1 MNRETDLYQNKPW
14 MIKRGGEMKQ
24 LLLKSK
30 RVLSNHFG
38 FFVFAIILF
47 WLKTYAAYVTEFN
60 LGISNTIQKFLLFFN
75 PLSSAVL
82 FLGLAL
88 FAKGKRAYIWLIVIN
103 LLMSILLY
111 ANVVYYRFFSD
122 FITFPT
128 LTQTNNFGDLGG
140 SIFALLHVYDPLYFL
155 DTIILI
161 VLVATKFANPKPIRV
176 AKHKLS
182 LVFVAGIL
190 LFSIN
195 LGLAESD
202 RPELLTRTF
211 DRNYIVKYLGAY
223 NYTIYDGI
231 QSAKAST
238 ERALADGDNMTE
250 VRNYLASTYASPNPE
265 YFGKGKGMNV
275 IYIHLESFQNF
286 LINYKLN
293 GQEVTPFL
301 NSFTKD
307 ANTLYFD
314 NFFHQTGQGKTS
326 DAEFMLENSM
336 FGLPQGSVFT
346 NKAHNTYQSAP
357 AILGQQGYTSAVFHG
372 NYKTFWNRDDIYKSF
387 GFNKFFDASYY
398 DMNEK
403 DVVNYGLK
411 DKPFFNESIPLL
423 QTLKQPFYTK
433 FITLSNHFPYPID
446 KEEATIEPAKT
457 GDSSVDTY
465 FQTARYLD
473 ESVKGFLDYLKQSG
487 LYDNSIIV
495 MYGDHY
501 GISDNH
507 STAMSQIMGKE
518 MNSFENAQL
527 QRVPLIIRVPGM
539 KGGVQHQYGGEI
551 DVLPTLLHLLGTDT
565 KNYVQFGSDLLSPE
579 HKQVVPFRNGNYVS
593 PTVTAL
599 NGKYYDTATGN
610 PVELT
615 DEIKQNEQ
623 MVQKSLKYSDQ
634 VVNGD
639 LLRFYTP
646 EGFTPVDRSKYN
658 YNHRDKN
665 KTKVKTTE
673 DGETK

>member
-1 MNRETDLYQNKPW
+1 
-14 MIKRGGEMKQ
+14 MKQ

-38 FFVFAIILF
+38 FFIFAVVLF
-47 WLKTYAAYVTEFN
+47 WLKTYAAYVTEFD

-88 FAKGKRAYIWLIVIN
+88 FAKGKRSYIWLIIIN
-103 LLMSILLY
+103 LLLSIILY
-111 ANVVYYRFFSD
+111 SNVVYYRFFSD

-140 SIFALLHVYDPLYFL
+140 SILALLHLYDPLYFL
-155 DTIILI
+155 DTIILL
-161 VLVATKFANPKPIRV
+161 VLVITKFANPKPIRV
-176 AKHKLS
+176 AKYKLS
-182 LVFVAGIL
+182 LVFIMGIL
-190 LFSIN
+190 IFSIN

-223 NYTIYDGI
+223 NYTIYDGL
-231 QSAKAST
+231 QSMKAST
-238 ERALADGDNMTE
+238 ERALADGDSMTG
-250 VRNYLASTYASPNPE
+250 VRNYITSNYASPNPE

-301 NSFTKD
+301 NSFTQD

-326 DAEFMLENSM
+326 DAEFMLENSL

-346 NKAHNTYQSAP
+346 NKAHNTYQAAP

-411 DKPFFNESIPLL
+411 DKPFFNESIPML
-423 QTLKQPFYTK
+423 QTLKQPFYAK
-433 FITLSNHFPYPID
+433 FITLSNHFPYPINKD
-446 KEEATIEPAKT
+446 EATIEPAKT

-473 ESVKGFLDYLKQSG
+473 ESVKSFMDYLKQSG

-507 STAMSQIMGKE
+507 NAAMSQIMGKE
-518 MNSFENAQL
+518 INSFENAQL
-527 QRVPLIIRVPGM
+527 QRVPLIIHVPGM

-565 KNYVQFGSDLLSPE
+565 KNYIQFGTDLLSPE
-579 HKQVVPFRNGNYVS
+579 HQQVVPFRNGNYVS
-593 PTVTAL
+593 PAVTAL
-599 NGKYYDTATGN
+599 NGKYYDTTTGK
-610 PVELT
+610 PVEAT
-615 DEIKQNEQ
+615 DEIKQNEK
-623 MVQKSLKYSDQ
+623 MVQQKLKFSDE

-665 KTKVKTTE
+665 KTKVKTTQE
-673 DGETK
+673 G

>member
-1 MNRETDLYQNKPW
+1 

-38 FFVFAIILF
+38 FFIFAVVLF
-47 WLKTYAAYVTEFN
+47 WLKTYAAYVTEFD

-88 FAKGKRAYIWLIVIN
+88 FAKGKRSYIWLIIIN
-103 LLMSILLY
+103 LLLSIILY
-111 ANVVYYRFFSD
+111 SNVVYYRFFSD

-140 SIFALLHVYDPLYFL
+140 SILALLHLYDPLYFL
-155 DTIILI
+155 DTIILL
-161 VLVATKFANPKPIRV
+161 VLVITKFANPKPIRV
-176 AKHKLS
+176 AKYKLS
-182 LVFVAGIL
+182 LVFIMGIL
-190 LFSIN
+190 IFSIN

-231 QSAKAST
+231 QSMKAST
-238 ERALADGDNMTE
+238 ERALADGDSMTG
-250 VRNYLASTYASPNPE
+250 VRNYITSNYASPNPE

-301 NSFTKD
+301 NSFTQD

-326 DAEFMLENSM
+326 DAEFMLENSL

-346 NKAHNTYQSAP
+346 NKAHNTYQAAP

-387 GFNKFFDASYY
+387 GFNKFFDQSYY

-411 DKPFFNESIPLL
+411 DKPFFNESIPML
-423 QTLKQPFYTK
+423 QTLKQPFYAK
-433 FITLSNHFPYPID
+433 FITLSNHFPYPINKD
-446 KEEATIEPAKT
+446 EATIEPAKT

-473 ESVKGFLDYLKQSG
+473 ESVKSFMDYLKQSG

-507 STAMSQIMGKE
+507 NAAMSQIMGKE
-518 MNSFENAQL
+518 INSFENAQL
-527 QRVPLIIRVPGM
+527 QRVPLIIHVPGM

-565 KNYVQFGSDLLSPE
+565 KNYIQFGTDLLSPE
-579 HKQVVPFRNGNYVS
+579 HQQVVPFRNGNYVS

-599 NGKYYDTATGN
+599 NGKYYDTTTGK
-610 PVELT
+610 PVEAT
-615 DEIKQNEQ
+615 DEIKQNEK
-623 MVQKSLKYSDQ
+623 MVQQKLKFSDE

-658 YNHRDKN
+658 YNHRDIN
-665 KTKVKTTE
+665 KTKVKTTQE
-673 DGETK
+673 G

>member
-1 MNRETDLYQNKPW
+1 
-14 MIKRGGEMKQ
+14 MKQ

-38 FFVFAIILF
+38 FFIFAVVLF
-47 WLKTYAAYVTEFN
+47 WLKTYAAYVTEFD

-88 FAKGKRAYIWLIVIN
+88 FAKGKRSYIWLIIIN
-103 LLMSILLY
+103 LLLSIILY
-111 ANVVYYRFFSD
+111 SNVVYYRFFSD

-140 SIFALLHVYDPLYFL
+140 SILALLHLYDPLYFL
-155 DTIILI
+155 DTIILL
-161 VLVATKFANPKPIRV
+161 VLVITKFANPKPIRV
-176 AKHKLS
+176 AKYKLS
-182 LVFVAGIL
+182 LVFIMGIL
-190 LFSIN
+190 IFSIN

-231 QSAKAST
+231 QSMKAST
-238 ERALADGDNMTE
+238 ERALADGDSMTG
-250 VRNYLASTYASPNPE
+250 VRNYITSNYASPNPE

-301 NSFTKD
+301 NSFTQD

-326 DAEFMLENSM
+326 DAEFMLENSL

-346 NKAHNTYQSAP
+346 NKAHNTYQAAP

-411 DKPFFNESIPLL
+411 DKPFFNESIPML
-423 QTLKQPFYTK
+423 QTLKQPFYAK
-433 FITLSNHFPYPID
+433 FITLSNHFPYPINKD
-446 KEEATIEPAKT
+446 EATIEPAKT

-473 ESVKGFLDYLKQSG
+473 ESVKSFMDYLKQSG

-507 STAMSQIMGKE
+507 NAAMSQIMGKE
-518 MNSFENAQL
+518 INSFENAQL
-527 QRVPLIIRVPGM
+527 QRVPLIIHVPGM

-565 KNYVQFGSDLLSPE
+565 KNYIQFGTDLLSPE
-579 HKQVVPFRNGNYVS
+579 HQQVVPFRNGNYVS

-599 NGKYYDTATGN
+599 NGKYYDTTTGK
-610 PVELT
+610 PVEAT
-615 DEIKQNEQ
+615 DEIKQNEK
-623 MVQKSLKYSDQ
+623 MVQQKLKFSDE

-658 YNHRDKN
+658 YNHRDIN
-665 KTKVKTTE
+665 KTKVKTTQE
-673 DGETK
+673 G

>member
-1 MNRETDLYQNKPW
+1 
-14 MIKRGGEMKQ
+14 MKQ

-38 FFVFAIILF
+38 FFIFAVVLF
-47 WLKTYAAYVTEFN
+47 WLKTYAAYVTEFD

-88 FAKGKRAYIWLIVIN
+88 FAKGKRSYIWLIIIN
-103 LLMSILLY
+103 LLLSIILY
-111 ANVVYYRFFSD
+111 SNVVYYRFFSD

-140 SIFALLHVYDPLYFL
+140 SILALLHLYDPLYFL
-155 DTIILI
+155 DTIILL
-161 VLVATKFANPKPIRV
+161 VLVITKFANPKPIRV
-176 AKHKLS
+176 AKYKLS
-182 LVFVAGIL
+182 LVFIMGIL
-190 LFSIN
+190 IFSIN

-231 QSAKAST
+231 QSMKAST
-238 ERALADGDNMTE
+238 ERALADGDSMTG
-250 VRNYLASTYASPNPE
+250 VRNYITSNYASPNPE

-301 NSFTKD
+301 NSFTQD

-326 DAEFMLENSM
+326 DAEFMLENSL

-346 NKAHNTYQSAP
+346 NKAHNTYQAAP

-411 DKPFFNESIPLL
+411 DKPFFNESIPML
-423 QTLKQPFYTK
+423 QTLKQPFYAK
-433 FITLSNHFPYPID
+433 FITLSNHFPYPINKD
-446 KEEATIEPAKT
+446 EATIEPAKT

-473 ESVKGFLDYLKQSG
+473 ESVKSFMDYLKQSG

-507 STAMSQIMGKE
+507 NAAMSQIMGKE
-518 MNSFENAQL
+518 INSFENAQL
-527 QRVPLIIRVPGM
+527 QRVPLIIHVPGM

-565 KNYVQFGSDLLSPE
+565 KNYIQFGTDLLSPE
-579 HKQVVPFRNGNYVS
+579 HQQVVPFRNGNYVS
-593 PTVTAL
+593 PAVTAL
-599 NGKYYDTATGN
+599 NGKYYDTTTGK
-610 PVELT
+610 PVEAT
-615 DEIKQNEQ
+615 DEIKQNEK
-623 MVQKSLKYSDQ
+623 MVQQKLKFSDE

-658 YNHRDKN
+658 YNHRDIN
-665 KTKVKTTE
+665 KTKVKTTQE
-673 DGETK
+673 G

>member
-1 MNRETDLYQNKPW
+1 

-38 FFVFAIILF
+38 FFIFAVVLF
-47 WLKTYAAYVTEFN
+47 WLKTYAAYVTEFD

-88 FAKGKRAYIWLIVIN
+88 FAKGKRSYIWLIIIN
-103 LLMSILLY
+103 LLLSIILY
-111 ANVVYYRFFSD
+111 SNVVYYRFFSD

-140 SIFALLHVYDPLYFL
+140 SILALLHLYDPLYFL
-155 DTIILI
+155 DTIILL
-161 VLVATKFANPKPIRV
+161 VLVITKFANPKPIRV
-176 AKHKLS
+176 AKYKLS
-182 LVFVAGIL
+182 LVFIMGVLI
-190 LFSIN
+190 FSIN

-231 QSAKAST
+231 QSMKAST
-238 ERALADGDNMTE
+238 ERALADGDSMTG
-250 VRNYLASTYASPNPE
+250 VRNYITSNYASPNPE

-301 NSFTKD
+301 NSFTQD

-326 DAEFMLENSM
+326 DAEFMLENSL

-346 NKAHNTYQSAP
+346 NKAHNTYQAAP

-411 DKPFFNESIPLL
+411 DKPFFNESIPML
-423 QTLKQPFYTK
+423 QTLKQPFYAK
-433 FITLSNHFPYPID
+433 FITLSNHFPYPINKD
-446 KEEATIEPAKT
+446 EATIEPAKT

-473 ESVKGFLDYLKQSG
+473 ESVKSFMDYLKQSG

-507 STAMSQIMGKE
+507 NAAMSQIMGKE
-518 MNSFENAQL
+518 INSFENAQL
-527 QRVPLIIRVPGM
+527 QRVPLIIHVPGM

-565 KNYVQFGSDLLSPE
+565 KNYIQFGTDLLSPE
-579 HKQVVPFRNGNYVS
+579 HQQVVPFRNGNYVS

-599 NGKYYDTATGN
+599 NGKYYDTTTGK
-610 PVELT
+610 PVEAT
-615 DEIKQNEQ
+615 DEIKQNEK
-623 MVQKSLKYSDQ
+623 MVQQKLKFSDE

-658 YNHRDKN
+658 YNHRDIN
-665 KTKVKTTE
+665 KTKVKTTQE
-673 DGETK
+673 G

>member
-1 MNRETDLYQNKPW
+1 

-38 FFVFAIILF
+38 FFIFAVVLF
-47 WLKTYAAYVTEFN
+47 WLKTYAAYVTEFD

-88 FAKGKRAYIWLIVIN
+88 FAKGKRSYIWLIIIN
-103 LLMSILLY
+103 LLLSIILY
-111 ANVVYYRFFSD
+111 SNVVYYRFFSD

-140 SIFALLHVYDPLYFL
+140 SILALLHLYDPLYFL
-155 DTIILI
+155 DTIILL
-161 VLVATKFANPKPIRV
+161 VLVITKFANPKPICV
-176 AKHKLS
+176 AKYKLS
-182 LVFVAGIL
+182 LVFIMGIL
-190 LFSIN
+190 IFSIN

-231 QSAKAST
+231 QSMKAST
-238 ERALADGDNMTE
+238 ERALADGDSMTG
-250 VRNYLASTYASPNPE
+250 VRNYITSNYASPNPE

-301 NSFTKD
+301 NSFTQD

-326 DAEFMLENSM
+326 DAEFMLENSL

-346 NKAHNTYQSAP
+346 NKAHNKYQAAP

-411 DKPFFNESIPLL
+411 DKPFFNESIPML
-423 QTLKQPFYTK
+423 QTLKQPFYAK
-433 FITLSNHFPYPID
+433 FITLSNHFPYPINKD
-446 KEEATIEPAKT
+446 EATIEPAKT

-473 ESVKGFLDYLKQSG
+473 ESVKSFMDYLKQSG

-507 STAMSQIMGKE
+507 NAAMSQIMGKE
-518 MNSFENAQL
+518 INSFENAQL
-527 QRVPLIIRVPGM
+527 QRVPLIIHVPGM

-565 KNYVQFGSDLLSPE
+565 KNYIQFGTDLLSPE
-579 HKQVVPFRNGNYVS
+579 HQQVVPFRNGNYVS
-593 PTVTAL
+593 PAVTAL
-599 NGKYYDTATGN
+599 NGKYYDTTTGK
-610 PVELT
+610 PVEAT
-615 DEIKQNEQ
+615 DEIKQNEK
-623 MVQKSLKYSDQ
+623 MVQQKLKFSDE

-665 KTKVKTTE
+665 KTKVKTTQE
-673 DGETK
+673 G

>member
-1 MNRETDLYQNKPW
+1 

-38 FFVFAIILF
+38 FFIFAVVLF
-47 WLKTYAAYVTEFN
+47 WLKTYAAYVTEFD

-88 FAKGKRAYIWLIVIN
+88 FAKGKRSYIWLIIIN
-103 LLMSILLY
+103 LLLSILLY
-111 ANVVYYRFFSD
+111 SNVVYYRFFSD

-140 SIFALLHVYDPLYFL
+140 SILALLHLYDPLYFL
-155 DTIILI
+155 DTIILF
-161 VLVATKFANPKPIRV
+161 VLVKTKFADPKPIRV

-182 LVFVAGIL
+182 LVFITGIL
-190 LFSIN
+190 IFSIN
-195 LGLAESD
+195 LGLAEMD
-202 RPELLTRTF
+202 RPQLLTRTF

-231 QSAKAST
+231 QSLKAST
-238 ERALADGDNMTE
+238 ERALADGDNMTG
-250 VRNYLASTYASPNPE
+250 VRNYITSNYASPNPE

-301 NSFTKD
+301 NSFTHD

-326 DAEFMLENSM
+326 DAEFMLENSL

-346 NKAHNTYQSAP
+346 NKAHNTYQAAP

-411 DKPFFNESIPLL
+411 DKPFFNESIPML
-423 QTLKQPFYTK
+423 QTLKQPFYAK
-433 FITLSNHFPYPID
+433 FITLSNHFPYPINKD
-446 KEEATIEPAKT
+446 EATIEPAKT

-473 ESVKGFLDYLKQSG
+473 EAVKSFMDYLKQSG

-507 STAMSQIMGKE
+507 NAAMSQIMGKE
-518 MNSFENAQL
+518 INSFENAQL
-527 QRVPLIIRVPGM
+527 QRVPLIIHVPGM

-565 KNYVQFGSDLLSPE
+565 KNYIQFGTDLLSPE
-579 HKQVVPFRNGNYVS
+579 HQQVVPFRNGNYVS
-593 PTVTAL
+593 PAVTAL
-599 NGKYYDTATGN
+599 NGKYYDTTTGK
-610 PVELT
+610 PVEAT
-615 DEIKQNEQ
+615 DEIKQNEK
-623 MVQKSLKYSDQ
+623 MVQQKLKFSDE

-646 EGFTPVDRSKYN
+646 EGFTPVDRTKYN
-658 YNHRDKN
+658 YNHQDKN
-665 KTKVKTTE
+665 KKKVKTTQE
-673 DGETK
+673 G

>member
-1 MNRETDLYQNKPW
+1 
-14 MIKRGGEMKQ
+14 MKQ

-38 FFVFAIILF
+38 FFIFAVVLF
-47 WLKTYAAYVTEFN
+47 WLKTYAAYVTEFD

-88 FAKGKRAYIWLIVIN
+88 FAKGKRSYIWLIIIN
-103 LLMSILLY
+103 LLLSIILY
-111 ANVVYYRFFSD
+111 SNVVYYRFFSD

-140 SIFALLHVYDPLYFL
+140 SILALLHLYDPLYFL
-155 DTIILI
+155 DTIILL
-161 VLVATKFANPKPIRV
+161 VLVITKFANPKPIRV
-176 AKHKLS
+176 AKYKLS
-182 LVFVAGIL
+182 LVFIMGIL
-190 LFSIN
+190 IFSIN

-231 QSAKAST
+231 QSMKAST
-238 ERALADGDNMTE
+238 ERALADGDSMTG
-250 VRNYLASTYASPNPE
+250 VRNYITSNYASPNPE

-301 NSFTKD
+301 NSFTQD

-326 DAEFMLENSM
+326 DAEFMLENSL

-346 NKAHNTYQSAP
+346 NKAHNTYQAAP

-387 GFNKFFDASYY
+387 GFNKFFDQSYY

-411 DKPFFNESIPLL
+411 DKPFFNESIPML
-423 QTLKQPFYTK
+423 QTLKQPFYAK
-433 FITLSNHFPYPID
+433 FITLSNHFPYPINKD
-446 KEEATIEPAKT
+446 EATIEPAKT

-473 ESVKGFLDYLKQSG
+473 ESVKSFMDYLKQSG

-507 STAMSQIMGKE
+507 NAAMSQIMGKE
-518 MNSFENAQL
+518 INSFENAQL
-527 QRVPLIIRVPGM
+527 QRVPLIIHVPGM

-565 KNYVQFGSDLLSPE
+565 KNYIQFGTDLLSPE
-579 HKQVVPFRNGNYVS
+579 HQQVVPFRNGNYVS

-599 NGKYYDTATGN
+599 NGKYYDTTTGK
-610 PVELT
+610 PVEAT
-615 DEIKQNEQ
+615 DEIKQNEK
-623 MVQKSLKYSDQ
+623 MVQQKLKFSDE

-658 YNHRDKN
+658 YNHRDIN
-665 KTKVKTTE
+665 KTKVKTTQE
-673 DGETK
+673 G

>member
-1 MNRETDLYQNKPW
+1 
-14 MIKRGGEMKQ
+14 MKQ
-24 LLLKSK
+24 LLLKSR

-38 FFVFAIILF
+38 FFVFAVVLF

-82 FLGLAL
+82 FLGLSL
-88 FAKGKRAYIWLIVIN
+88 FAKGRKSYVWLIIIN
-103 LLMSILLY
+103 LLMTSLLY

-128 LTQTNNFGDLGG
+128 LTQTNNFGELGG
-140 SIFALLHVYDPLYFL
+140 SILALLQPYDPLYFL
-155 DTIILI
+155 DTIILL
-161 VLVATKFANPKPIRV
+161 VLVVTKVANPKPIRV

-182 LVFVAGIL
+182 LVFISAIL
-190 LFSIN
+190 IFSVN
-195 LGLAESD
+195 LGLAEKD

-231 QSAKAST
+231 QSMKAST
-238 ERALADGDNMTE
+238 ERALADGDSMTG
-250 VRNYLASTYASPNPE
+250 VRNFIASNYASPNPD

-286 LINYKLN
+286 LIDYKLN

-346 NKAHNTYQSAP
+346 TKSNNTYQSAP

-387 GFNKFFDASYY
+387 GFNKFFDATYY

-433 FITLSNHFPYPID
+433 FITLSNHFPYPIN
-446 KEEATIEPAKT
+446 KEEATIEPAQT

-473 ESVKGFLDYLKQSG
+473 EAVKSFLDYLKQSG

-507 STAMSQIMGKE
+507 NAAMSKIMGKE

-565 KNYVQFGSDLLSPE
+565 KNYIQFGTDLLSPE
-579 HKQVVPFRNGNYVS
+579 HKQVVAFRNGNYVS
-593 PTVTAL
+593 PSVTAL
-599 NGKYYDTATGN
+599 NGKYYDTNTGN
-610 PVELT
+610 SVEVT

-623 MVQKSLKYSDQ
+623 MVQQTLKFSDQ

-665 KTKVKTTE
+665 NKKVETTQQE
-673 DGETK
+673 G

>member
-1 MNRETDLYQNKPW
+1 
-14 MIKRGGEMKQ
+14 MKQ

-38 FFVFAIILF
+38 FFIFAVVLF
-47 WLKTYAAYVTEFN
+47 WLKTYAAYVTEFD

-88 FAKGKRAYIWLIVIN
+88 FAKGKRSYIWLIIIN
-103 LLMSILLY
+103 LLLSIILY
-111 ANVVYYRFFSD
+111 SNVVYYRFFSD

-140 SIFALLHVYDPLYFL
+140 SILALLHLYDPLYFL
-155 DTIILI
+155 DTIILL
-161 VLVATKFANPKPIRV
+161 VLVITKFANPKPIRV
-176 AKHKLS
+176 AKYKLS
-182 LVFVAGIL
+182 LVFIMGVLI
-190 LFSIN
+190 FSIN

-231 QSAKAST
+231 QSMKAST
-238 ERALADGDNMTE
+238 ERALADGDSMTG
-250 VRNYLASTYASPNPE
+250 VRNYITSNYASPNPE

-301 NSFTKD
+301 NSFTQD

-326 DAEFMLENSM
+326 DAEFMLENSL

-346 NKAHNTYQSAP
+346 NKAHNTYQAAP

-411 DKPFFNESIPLL
+411 DKPFFNESIPML
-423 QTLKQPFYTK
+423 QTLKQPFYAK
-433 FITLSNHFPYPID
+433 FITLSNHFPYPINKD
-446 KEEATIEPAKT
+446 EATIEPAKT

-473 ESVKGFLDYLKQSG
+473 ESVKSFMDYLKQSG

-507 STAMSQIMGKE
+507 NAAMSQIMGKE
-518 MNSFENAQL
+518 INSFENAQL
-527 QRVPLIIRVPGM
+527 QRVPLIIHVPGM

-565 KNYVQFGSDLLSPE
+565 KNYIQFGTDLLSPE
-579 HKQVVPFRNGNYVS
+579 HQQVVPFRNGNYVS

-599 NGKYYDTATGN
+599 NGKYYDTTTGK
-610 PVELT
+610 PVEAT
-615 DEIKQNEQ
+615 DEIKQNEK
-623 MVQKSLKYSDQ
+623 MVQQKLKFSDE

-658 YNHRDKN
+658 YNHRDIN
-665 KTKVKTTE
+665 KTKVKTTQE
-673 DGETK
+673 G